1 LDEIASPSSRIAPGM
16 LDHRVRLGEKGKTH
30 QDAPQELTFDDVIDI
45 VNPLQHLPVISTV
58 YRAVTGDE
66 IKPAMRIL
74 GDIGYGGPSG
84 FVSACAQVL
93 FEAIA
98 GKDVGSQ
105 VIAMLTGSDGD
116 KAGSQLAAR
125 PDASSSAAPNGAA
138 GQAYAAAGGTW
149 QPSGSSR

>member
-1 LDEIASPSSRIAPGM
+1 M
-16 LDHRVRLGEKGKTH
+16 LDQRMRLGEKGKTH
-30 QDAPQELTFDDVIDI
+30 QDAPQELTFDDLIDI
-45 VNPLQHLPVISTV
+45 VNPLQHLPVISTL

-98 GKDVGSQ
+98 GKDVGGAA
-105 VIAMLTGSDGD
+105 IAMLTGEHG
-116 KAGSQLAAR
+116 KTESQLAAN
-125 PDASSSAAPNGAA
+125 PDALASAASANGDVA
-138 GQAYAAAGGTW
+138 QAYAAV
-149 QPSGSSR
+149 SGSGLASGSRR

>member
-1 LDEIASPSSRIAPGM
+1 M
-16 LDHRVRLGEKGKTH
+16 LDHRMRLGEKGKIH
-30 QDAPQELTFDDVIDI
+30 QDAPQELTFDDVLDVI
-45 VNPLQHLPVISTV
+45 NPLQHLPVISTL

-98 GKDVGSQ
+98 GKDVGAQ
-105 VIAMLTGSDGD
+105 VIAMLTGSDDD
-116 KAGSQLAAR
+116 KAGSQLAAK
-125 PDASSSAAPNGAA
+125 PDAIAPASAAPVNGEAS
-138 GQAYAAAGGTW
+138 QAYAAASGTAL
-149 QPSGSSR
+149 PSGSRR

>member
-1 LDEIASPSSRIAPGM
+1 M
-16 LDHRVRLGEKGKTH
+16 LDHRMRLGEKGKTH

-45 VNPLQHLPVISTV
+45 VNPLQHLPVISTI
-58 YRAVTGDE
+58 YRAATGDQ

-98 GKDVGSQ
+98 GKDVGSAA
-105 VIAMLTGSDGD
+105 IALLTGEDGR
-116 KAGSQLAAR
+116 ATSQLAAN
-125 PDASSSAAPNGAA
+125 PDATASAASAGGDAA
-138 GQAYAAAGGTW
+138 QAYAAASPRT
-149 QPSGSSR
+149 PGSSR